1 MKSELNSIKQ
11 FRGVILLLGVGILLS
26 FACKQAT
33 GSFDT
38 SEEKPIIEDLNIN
51 VKYAESYDQTVTTF
65 SRIWPDDISAGFEKG
80 KLNEGGELLVDYERT
95 REVLAFDEDGYM
107 SSVSEFLEGD
117 GEMNMP
123 EEAFNDFK
131 DIMPARSNDYDPVV
145 KTVMENG
152 SLDYYSKSG
161 ELIFSYPIDK
171 EKYWIDPAVFDSLK
185 AQEAETSQSVK
196 NSLQQLVDEGIQFE
210 RIGEFYVGY
219 SKESSIDLRTDG
231 IAKERYVQD
240 LRNGNIL
247 VYATIKPNGEYKS
260 VTRSNFSFHKGLAV
274 LSSEERLQFGT
285 INNSWGIVGRTKMVR
300 QNIKV
305 ILNDEVLQ

>member
-145 KTVMENG
+145 K
-152 SLDYYSKSG
+152 
-161 ELIFSYPIDK
+161 
-171 EKYWIDPAVFDSLK
+171 
-185 AQEAETSQSVK
+185 
-196 NSLQQLVDEGIQFE
+196 
-210 RIGEFYVGY
+210 
-219 SKESSIDLRTDG
+219 
-231 IAKERYVQD
+231 
-240 LRNGNIL
+240 NGN
-247 VYATIKPNGEYKS
+247 GEW
-260 VTRSNFSFHKGLAV
+260 
-274 LSSEERLQFGT
+274 EP
-285 INNSWGIVGRTKMVR
+285 
-300 QNIKV
+300 
-305 ILNDEVLQ
+305 